1 MTHVMKAATH
11 MLGKVNP
18 GEGLELQ
25 LRMVKPLFFRD
36 DNQDKVL
43 L

>member
-1 MTHVMKAATH
+1 MTHVIKAATH
-11 MLGKVNP
+11 MLGKANP
-18 GEGLELQ
+18 GEGLKLQ
-25 LRMVKPLFFRD
+25 MRVVKPLFFRD